1 MENNSP
7 NGQKARTPTNQRQAQ
22 GQRPVQRQA
31 NSQRPDQGQRQG
43 NSQRVGQ
50 PQGNNKRP
58 SQSQATSQRTVQM
71 QCQRPNNQQR
81 QYENPLESGFSL
93 GNNGG
98 AVEPPV
104 QKKKIPIL
112 ALVIGVIALIV
123 VGGLLVARAKFSKD
137 IDNQRVAVLKEQ
149 TNLNEM
155 IVEYSNNVMPLLLE
169 CVAYTKSKTT
179 DYDSTLK
186 ALDTFSKSGKTYND
200 YKSLKLSVDSFINYT
215 KTIEGLTE
223 TAGYKEKI
231 NNLNFYSVNI
241 GDSLNSYNQL
251 VNSYNIFKNNFK
263 YKFIGKNNEFSL
275 IEE

>member
-7 NGQKARTPTNQRQAQ
+7 NGQRARTPTGQRQAQ
-22 GQRPVQRQA
+22 GQRQVT
-31 NSQRPDQGQRQG
+31 SQRPVQGQGQRQG
-43 NSQRVGQ
+43 QRPVQGQ
-50 PQGNNKRP
+50 RP
-58 SQSQATSQRTVQM
+58 SQQQSNNQRPVQR
-71 QCQRPNNQQR
+71 QGQRPNNKQR

-104 QKKKIPIL
+104 QRKKIPIL
-112 ALVIGVIALIV
+112 ALVLGVIALIL
-123 VGGLLVARAKFSKD
+123 VGSLLVARAKFSKD
-137 IDNQRVAVLKEQ
+137 IDNQRVAVLNEQ
-149 TNLNEM
+149 NNLNEM
-155 IVEYSNNVMPLLLE
+155 IVEYSKNVMPLLLE

-186 ALDTFSKSGKTYND
+186 ALDTFNKSGKTYND

-215 KTIEGLTE
+215 NTIEGLTG

-241 GDSLNSYNQL
+241 GNSLNSYNQL

-263 YKFIGKNNEFSL
+263 YKFIGRNNEFSL

>member
-7 NGQKARTPTNQRQAQ
+7 NGQKARTPTSQRQAQ

-31 NSQRPDQGQRQG
+31 NNPRPAQGQRPVQGQGQRQV
-43 NSQRVGQ
+43 Q
-50 PQGNNKRP
+50 RP
-58 SQSQATSQRTVQM
+58 SQSQANNQRTVQM
-71 QCQRPNNQQR
+71 QGQRPNNQQR

-112 ALVIGVIALIV
+112 ALVLGVIALIV

-137 IDNQRVAVLKEQ
+137 IDTQRVAVLKEQ

-155 IVEYSNNVMPLLLE
+155 VVEYSKNVMPLLLE

>member
-7 NGQKARTPTNQRQAQ
+7 NGQRARTPTSQRQAQ

-31 NSQRPDQGQRQG
+31 NNPRPVQGQRPAQGQGQRQV
-43 NSQRVGQ
+43 Q
-50 PQGNNKRP
+50 RP
-58 SQSQATSQRTVQM
+58 SQSQANNQRPAQR
-71 QCQRPNNQQR
+71 QGQRPNNQQR
-81 QYENPLESGFSL
+81 QYENPLESGFNL
-93 GNNGG
+93 NNTGDR
-98 AVEPPV
+98 VDSPV
-104 QKKKIPIL
+104 QRKKIPVL
-112 ALVIGVIALIV
+112 AVVLGVIALIL

-137 IDNQRVAVLKEQ
+137 INNQRVAVLKEQ

-169 CVAYTKSKTT
+169 CAAYTKSKTT

-186 ALDTFSKSGKTYND
+186 ALDTFSKSSKTYND
-200 YKSLKLSVDSFINYT
+200 YKSLKLSVDTFINYT

-241 GDSLNSYNQL
+241 GTSLNSYNQL
-251 VNSYNIFKNNFK
+251 VNNYNIFKNNFK

>member
-7 NGQKARTPTNQRQAQ
+7 NGQRARTPTSQRQAQ

-31 NSQRPDQGQRQG
+31 NSQRPAQGQRQV
-43 NSQRVGQ
+43 QGQ
-50 PQGNNKRP
+50 KPI
-58 SQSQATSQRTVQM
+58 QSQANNRRPVQM
-71 QCQRPNNQQR
+71 QGQRPNNQQR

-93 GNNGG
+93 GNTGG

-112 ALVIGVIALIV
+112 ALVLGVMALIV

-137 IDNQRVAVLKEQ
+137 IDTQRVAVLKEQ

-186 ALDTFSKSGKTYND
+186 ALDTFSKSSKTYND

-231 NNLNFYSVNI
+231 NNLNFYSANI
-241 GDSLNSYNQL
+241 GTSLTSYNQL
-251 VNSYNIFKNNFK
+251 VNNYNIFKNNFK

>member
-7 NGQKARTPTNQRQAQ
+7 NGQKARTPTNQRQAKGQRQVTSQKQAQ
-22 GQRPVQRQA
+22 GQRQGQRPAQGQRQVQGQRPIQSQANNQRPVQRQ
-31 NSQRPDQGQRQG
+31 G
-43 NSQRVGQ
+43 
-50 PQGNNKRP
+50 
-58 SQSQATSQRTVQM
+58 
-71 QCQRPNNQQR
+71 QRPNNQQG

-123 VGGLLVARAKFSKD
+123 VGGLLAARAKFSKD
-137 IDNQRVAVLKEQ
+137 IDTQRVAVLKEQ

-200 YKSLKLSVDSFINYT
+200 YKSLKLSVDTFINYT

-241 GDSLNSYNQL
+241 GTSLNSYNQL
-251 VNSYNIFKNNFK
+251 VNNYNIFKNNFK